1 MAFSL
6 HIDCGFARTAI
17 RELSFPADSK
27 LKKRQI
33 DLDTRKVKF
42 QDLFSTQ
49 AKYSIE
55 PSYFDK
61 KPGHALSKFDKH
73 CKPVLDSFARKWHPS
88 TAQAEHLTT
97 FYIANWEALPKSAK
111 SKHCLTDCR
120 ECTKQFL
127 SLQQSFPARKKQVPR
142 ATKQAESAC
151 TGFLESTLPA
161 NGSES
166 EATQSLVEGMDRAY
180 QDAFGHSFLE
190 SVLQHC
196 PDKQIQKKRSPVETK
211 RQRRKIT

>member
-49 AKYSIE
+49 TRYSIE

-61 KPGHALSKFDKH
+61 KPGYALSKFDKH

-88 TAQAEHLTT
+88 TA
-97 FYIANWEALPKSAK
+97 
-111 SKHCLTDCR
+111 
-120 ECTKQFL
+120 
-127 SLQQSFPARKKQVPR
+127 
-142 ATKQAESAC
+142 
-151 TGFLESTLPA
+151 
-161 NGSES
+161 
-166 EATQSLVEGMDRAY
+166 
-180 QDAFGHSFLE
+180 
-190 SVLQHC
+190 
-196 PDKQIQKKRSPVETK
+196 
-211 RQRRKIT
+211 